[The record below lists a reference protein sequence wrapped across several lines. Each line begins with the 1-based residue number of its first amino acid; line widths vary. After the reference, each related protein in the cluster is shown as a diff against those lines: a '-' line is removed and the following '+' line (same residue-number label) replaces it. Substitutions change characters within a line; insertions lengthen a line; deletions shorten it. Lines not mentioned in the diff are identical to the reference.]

1 MKGWVHEK
9 SARSLS
15 GSGFR
20 TQEWR
25 GNLGDWLGGHSGEV
39 FSWCRKTQDS
49 VQTQALLIVWP

>member
-1 MKGWVHEK
+1 MKGWVHAK

-15 GSGFR
+15 SSGFR